1 MEIFFYL
8 LVFLPIRLT
17 QFVCLLIIHYIAEMY
32 IRMIGS
38 SGRTICA
45 ERTSVVNHQPMR
57 GIGSRSVCV
66 PYLASA
72 LSDLIVMI

>member
-1 MEIFFYL
+1 
-8 LVFLPIRLT
+8 
-17 QFVCLLIIHYIAEMY
+17 
-32 IRMIGS
+32 MIGS

-57 GIGSRSVCV
+57 VIGSWSVCV
-66 PYLASA
+66 PYLASE